1 MAFRPFEDFVPV
13 APAPA
18 TTIQKYSGALEEA
31 VLEMW
36 QLHGL
41 GIAANGFLKIIDPEV
56 YKEMIGE
63 YLPQPNMIPLFATG
77 LGDIV
82 VAAAGNYRILQYRRS
97 RISGMSSSI
106 RHLGLKITSADWRQ
120 EIFDSALYDE
130 AASTYGPLTARADF
144 DDIYAY
150 ELPLPARGTETAQ
163 SVTRARIF
171 EHIALTTQFA
181 GPIRCA
187 G

>member
-13 APAPA
+13 APVPA
-18 TTIQKYSGALEEA
+18 ATIQKYAGALEEA

-36 QLHGL
+36 QLHGR
-41 GIAANGFLKIIDPEV
+41 GMAANGFLKIIDPEV

-63 YLPQPNMIPLFATG
+63 YLPQPNMIPLFANG

-82 VAAAGNYRILQYRRS
+82 LAVAGNYRVLQYRRA

-120 EIFDSALYDE
+120 EI
-130 AASTYGPLTARADF
+130 
-144 DDIYAY
+144 
-150 ELPLPARGTETAQ
+150 
-163 SVTRARIF
+163 
-171 EHIALTTQFA
+171 
-181 GPIRCA
+181 
-187 G
+187 